1 MERHPLIKDIL
12 FTREELQTKIKQVAN
27 ELNEYYAKQKM
38 KEHTLVIIGILKSVV
53 PFMAELVQHLKF
65 ECITEYML
73 VSSYLGK
80 TKASA
85 TPKMLLDINV
95 SIEDR
100 HVLIVEDI
108 LESGA
113 TLKYVKSYLAL
124 RNPKE
129 IKTVTLV
136 DRVNNKKRDKSFGT
150 DFTAIEM
157 ETDDFL
163 VGFGFDLDERLRNLP
178 YLGGLDTE
186 KYKDWNWEK

>member
-1 MERHPLIKDIL
+1 MEKHPLIKNIL
-12 FTREELQTKIKQVAN
+12 YTKEELQVVIKKVAD
-27 ELNEYYAKQKM
+27 ELNTYYSKQKM
-38 KEHTLVIIGILKSVV
+38 KEQTLVIIGVLKSVV
-53 PFMAELVQHLKF
+53 PFMAELVQHIKF

-80 TKASA
+80 TKASS
-85 TPKMLLDINV
+85 TPKMLLDINI

-108 LESGA
+108 LESGS
-113 TLKYVKSYLAL
+113 TLKYIKSYLGL

-136 DRVNNKKRDKSFGT
+136 DRVNNSKRDKSITT
-150 DFTAIEM
+150 DFTAIKM
-157 ETDDFL
+157 TTDDFL

-178 YLGGLDTE
+178 YLGGVDLE
-186 KYKDWNWEK
+186 LYEDWKWDK